1 MHGADGAAVYRAKCS
16 ACHESGG
23 ALPSEVPWASRTIA
37 RQLVTEVERFRER
50 AEIVTVPPLCPLAV
64 SPYDFSR
71 AGELIERAAAQTRGW
86 LERGGLEKGRV
97 PGALRPHS
105 HADGSEACEAQDGD
119 LAPPTGHTG
128 GGVA

>member
-1 MHGADGAAVYRAKCS
+1 M
-16 ACHESGG
+16 
-23 ALPSEVPWASRTIA
+23 
-37 RQLVTEVERFRER
+37 RF
-50 AEIVTVPPLCPLAV
+50 P
-64 SPYDFSR
+64 
-71 AGELIERAAAQTRGW
+71 AAAQTRGW